1 MKKMKLRPRRRLA
14 MFALVL
20 AVLAAS
26 FVDGDASVAN
36 GVVGAATP
44 RQPKTHTVTIEG
56 AAFSPASLT
65 IAAGDAVQWVNKDPY
80 PHTATS
86 TGKGFDSGTI
96 AADTSWKVTLD
107 RRGEFPY
114 VCSLHVTMKGVV
126 KVE

>member
-1 MKKMKLRPRRRLA
+1 MMMKLQPRRRQA

-20 AVLAAS
+20 AALATG
-26 FVDGDASVAN
+26 FIDGQASVAR
-36 GVVGAATP
+36 GVPGAATV
-44 RQPKTHTVTIEG
+44 RQTKTHTVTIEG
-56 AAFSPASLT
+56 ASFSPASLT
-65 IAAGDAVQWVNKDPY
+65 IAAGDTVQWVNKDPY

-96 AADTSWKVTLD
+96 AADKSWKVTLD

-114 VCSLHVTMKGVV
+114 VCSLHVTMKGIV

>member
-1 MKKMKLRPRRRLA
+1 MKKMKLQPRRRQA

-20 AVLAAS
+20 AALAAS
-26 FVDGDASVAN
+26 FVAG
-36 GVVGAATP
+36 GLVGAATP
-44 RQPKTHTVTIEG
+44 RQSKTHTVTIEG
-56 AAFSPASLT
+56 AAFSPTSLT

-86 TGKGFDSGTI
+86 TGKGFDSGNI
-96 AADTSWKVTLD
+96 AADKSWKVTLD